1 MISTIKIYTDGSC
14 HTQQCVG
21 AWVAIVFIDDLKY
34 VLSDV
39 EHDTTHN
46 RMELL
51 AVIKA
56 MEFIFEKQVE
66 ATQIEVISDS
76 QYVVGLLGRKY
87 KFEASA
93 YSTKKGNPI
102 RNVDLVQQLLSLVTK
117 LNVSFTKIKAHQQ
130 KTLETQYNIE
140 ADLLC
145 RKLVRDTC
153 YTNVCSKRCNRIRT
167 NTLVIADRCSICF
180 L

>member
-1 MISTIKIYTDGSC
+1 MIPTIKIYTDGSC
-14 HTQQCVG
+14 HTQQCGG
-21 AWVAIVFIDDLKY
+21 AWVAIVFIDGLKY
-34 VLSDV
+34 IISGA
-39 EHDTTHN
+39 ENNTTHN

-56 MEFIFEKQVE
+56 LEFILDKHGD
-66 ATQIEVISDS
+66 ATLIEVISDS
-76 QYVVGLLGRKY
+76 QYVVGLLGRKH
-87 KFEASA
+87 KFEALD
-93 YSTKKGNPI
+93 YNTKKGNPI